1 MRQLLAAALL
11 ALAAGASAAPM
22 GRMGLSPMQA
32 PVGSPLVAAPLKI
45 SLSPGSI
52 PLLPASAVPGA
63 SNPLSAPSVAPAL
76 RPDAPAAA
84 ALPQIAPEAPAE
96 SQILVP
102 GLSRMPQMEGAPLA
116 ALPSL
121 ERLAE
126 RLAKP
131 KADQASFSER
141 FFDNGSPR
149 GPPSGGVG
157 PGEQTSG
164 RARKLPEGVVSVDV
178 DEAVTPEDIDALIPA
193 GQNSDEL
200 KDELKRKIGRVGP
213 IPIHTFHDSVG
224 GIFTGID
231 LSRKPSLVDHIPE
244 LQPHEKVLIK
254 KLQLVTK
261 DIQVLVREDGKTP
274 DLVMAGRVTELK
286 SLIGREV
293 SLEFLVNKANKQV
306 IEHSK
311 RHRLGNGDA
320 ALDLTEDE
328 TVPVD
333 EVLAM
338 LNSWQARAP
347 KVALDRIW
355 VFSKTDGRL
364 LERGGDGLYRVVE
377 PSGSG
382 VAAQGRSAKAPRPKP
397 SPARGR

>member
-32 PVGSPLVAAPLKI
+32 PVGSPLVAAPLKV
-45 SLSPGSI
+45 SLSQGSI

-63 SNPLSAPSVAPAL
+63 STPLSAPSVAPAL

-96 SQILVP
+96 SQIIVP
-102 GLSRMPQMEGAPLA
+102 GLSRMPRLEGAPLA

-141 FFDNGSPR
+141 FFDNGAPR
-149 GPPSGGVG
+149 GPPSG
-157 PGEQTSG
+157 EQSSG

-200 KDELKRKIGRVGP
+200 KDQLKRKVARLGP
-213 IPIHTFHDSVG
+213 IPIHTFHDAVG

-231 LSRKPSLVDHIPE
+231 LSQKPSLVDHIPE

-274 DLVMAGRVTELK
+274 DLVMGGRVTELK

-306 IEHSK
+306 VEHSK
-311 RHRLGNGDA
+311 RHRLGHGDA

-333 EVLAM
+333 EVLTM
-338 LNSWQARAP
+338 LNAWQARTAN
-347 KVALDRIW
+347 VSLDRIW
-355 VFSKTDGRL
+355 VFSKTDSRL
-364 LERGGDGLYRVVE
+364 IERGSDGLYRVE
-377 PSGSG
+377 GPSGAG
-382 VAAQGRSAKAPRPKP
+382 VALQGRQGKSSKP